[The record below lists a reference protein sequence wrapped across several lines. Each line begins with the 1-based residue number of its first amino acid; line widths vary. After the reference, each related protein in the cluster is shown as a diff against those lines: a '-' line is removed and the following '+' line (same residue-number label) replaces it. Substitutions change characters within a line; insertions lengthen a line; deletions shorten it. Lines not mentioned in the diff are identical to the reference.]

1 MASAELKEIRKVLT
15 KESIRE
21 HQLSKVGGTETDM
34 FVCGKCK
41 GKNCSYT
48 QVCFYNRPE
57 IFKLAVIIKSALN
70 LKLDAAVGYSPSE
83 SISTLKPYLKM
94 KTGTDQVSE
103 IQKAPLFCARSKFAQ
118 VFDLVSLKGS
128 LQVGLNCIEAWNKQ
142 ECTISLRRSRYAAQ
156 MNPWPPSCCA
166 MSVETGGR

>member
-41 GKNCSYT
+41 GKNCTYT

-57 IFKLAVIIKSALN
+57 MFKLAVIIKSALN

-94 KTGTDQVSE
+94 KTGR
-103 IQKAPLFCARSKFAQ
+103 IKFLKYKKPRFSVLGANSHK
-118 VFDLVSLKGS
+118 SL
-128 LQVGLNCIEAWNKQ
+128 I
-142 ECTISLRRSRYAAQ
+142 
-156 MNPWPPSCCA
+156 
-166 MSVETGGR
+166 